1 MKEPITRRI
10 IFQLHLWCGLLIGL
24 FLTFQGVTGSFV
36 AFRHAGNHW
45 LHADEM
51 IVEPMDTPMIPMS
64 GVLDSFSQTFPDIP
78 HNVLSV
84 VFPQAP
90 NEAYFIRIWD
100 NAPAPN
106 KYASMNPYTGEIT
119 GYGSKWEYP
128 FELMFRLHE
137 QVSMG
142 TPGINAV
149 HIGGFLMTLMSLT
162 GLYLWWPRRE
172 TMRQALTIKRKP
184 LRRFLFGLHRVVGAY
199 AFVLV
204 FIVAF
209 SGTMIFGVLSLI
221 PFANTGPSG
230 FGMFATVGVNPETH
244 GEPVPVDQIIETAK
258 TYFPDDRIR
267 DLSYIR
273 FMRAVCVVSFHDLDG
288 PNVRALNRVFFE
300 RHTGRVLAVR
310 DWDDLEGISLWEDWA
325 IPIHSGE
332 VIGAP
337 GQFLVLLSG
346 LVMPFLFITGVWLWW
361 KKRQVKEPK
370 SITADVT

>member
-1 MKEPITRRI
+1 MTRNI

-24 FLTFQGVTGSFV
+24 FLAFQGITGSFV

-51 IVEPMDTPMIPMS
+51 LIEPVDAPFIPIS
-64 GVLDSFSQTFPDIP
+64 QVLDSFSDMFPEIP
-78 HNVLSV
+78 HNVLSIY
-84 VFPQAP
+84 FPQAP
-90 NEAYFIRIWD
+90 NEAYSIRIWD

-106 KYASMNPYTGEIT
+106 KYASMNSYTGEIT
-119 GYGSKWEYP
+119 GSGSKYQYP

-149 HIGGFLMTLMSLT
+149 HAGGFLMTLMSLT
-162 GLYLWWPRRE
+162 GIYLWWPRRE
-172 TMRQALTIKRKP
+172 TVQQALRIKRKP
-184 LRRFLFGLHRVVGAY
+184 LRRFLFGLHRVIGAY

-221 PFANTGPSG
+221 PLAQTGPSG
-230 FGMFATVGVNPETH
+230 FGMFATVGVSGEQL
-244 GEPVPVDQIIETAK
+244 GEPVPVDDIIAIAR
-258 TYFPDDRIR
+258 TYFPNDNIR

-273 FMRAVCVVSFHDLDG
+273 RVRAVCVVSLYDRDS

-300 RHTGRVLAVR
+300 RHTGKVLAVR
-310 DWDDLEGISLWEDWA
+310 DWDDLQGIRLYEDWA

-332 VIGAP
+332 VIGNA
-337 GQFLVLLSG
+337 GRFLVMLSG
-346 LVMPFLFITGVWLWW
+346 LVMPFLFVTGAWLWW
-361 KKRQVKEPK
+361 KKRQVE
-370 SITADVT
+370 TA